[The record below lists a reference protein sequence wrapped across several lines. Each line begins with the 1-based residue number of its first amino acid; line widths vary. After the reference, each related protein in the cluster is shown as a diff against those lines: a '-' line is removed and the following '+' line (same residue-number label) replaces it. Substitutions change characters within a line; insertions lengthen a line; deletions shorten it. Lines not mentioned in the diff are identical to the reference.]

1 MGRMRSDDDGPTD
14 RGATQLDRGWD
25 LALDGELEAAR
36 KAAERALASEGDT
49 PEVHTLFGYLEQ
61 LEGRPERAL
70 SHYRQAIA
78 LDEMYVDAMIRAA
91 EVLLHQLGQKDEGMA
106 LADEAFE
113 LCENDDERADV
124 LLLQIESLLDDGKV
138 EAASEL
144 AQKLPTGPFESP
156 QMPFHVGRARF
167 DVGDVAG
174 AEGMLIEAVERE
186 PNNPDVHYYLGL
198 LHETK
203 RADREAT
210 LAFLRSLQC
219 ESRMEPMVAT
229 LPPEQFEKRIRQAMR
244 RLRDDVSSKLD
255 DALVVPADLPG
266 VEVVAE
272 GVDPRTAVLIDDA
285 PGEAGGKRIVR
296 LFIYQRNVERFASP
310 SGTVVDE
317 IVRAIEREV
326 SAIFPEIG
334 AN

>member
-14 RGATQLDRGWD
+14 RGASHLDRGWD

-36 KAAERALASEGDT
+36 RAAERALSTEGDS

-61 LEGRPERAL
+61 LEGKPELAL
-70 SHYRQAIA
+70 QHYRQAIA
-78 LDEMYVDAMIRAA
+78 LDEMYLDAMIRAS
-91 EVLLHQLGQKDEGMA
+91 EVLLHQLGRKDEGMI
-106 LADEAFE
+106 LAHEAFE
-113 LCENDDERADV
+113 LCESDDEKADV
-124 LLLQIESLLDDGKV
+124 LLLQIESLLDDGNV
-138 EAASEL
+138 EGASEL
-144 AQKLPTGPFESP
+144 AQKLPVGPFESP

-174 AEGMLIEAVERE
+174 AESMLLEAVERE
-186 PNNPDVHYYLGL
+186 PNNPDVHYYVGL

-203 RADREAT
+203 RADRDAT

-244 RLRDDVSSKLD
+244 RLRDEVSAKLED
-255 DALVVPADLPG
+255 TLVVSADLPG

-285 PGEAGGKRIVR
+285 PGEGGGKTIVR

-310 SGTVVDE
+310 VGTIVDE

-326 SAIFPEIG
+326 AAVFPEV
-334 AN
+334 AAS